1 MPLLVKA
8 VEKIVAAILLFLL
21 VLTPNSRAAN
31 NNPIEFSILE
41 NGMEVI
47 YVEDHANPV
56 VASVIIVKTGVRN
69 ETPDI
74 NGASHYLEHL
84 LFNGTKKRTQKQ
96 LYDEMDFIGGYNN
109 AHTDW
114 DYTDFMVLAP
124 KEHFE
129 TALDIQAD
137 MLFNSTLLP
146 EKFKKE
152 RKIVLEEIARDLTQP
167 SYRAEEFF
175 NSIYFKGT
183 MYAYPVL
190 GSYESLANTTR
201 DQVFR
206 YYKAHYVPNN
216 MVAVI
221 IGDFFTPDMKKLVKK
236 YLGPY
241 PPGDVPAPAKIKP
254 EPIRSHDIF
263 VTHEKVRQP
272 LLSFGIPAPRY
283 TSPDFYAF
291 ELLNSLLNEKLPEK
305 FQKGSRPEVFQIYSD
320 YAVHPDLSLLK
331 IDATLAPGTRPRKLV
346 QDIRAVLREVADTPV
361 SETKLRHMKNAIRAE
376 NIYLFERPHYF
387 GMMKATYL
395 YLGGYDFLN
404 TYEKKIQAVTPWDIQ
419 QVARKYFSD
428 CQPVVTVVAPEPKKA
443 KQKTAQQNAQFLT
456 KTFPNGLTCIV
467 ESKVGSQVTGFHLL
481 FKNRLLMEP
490 PGKNGITEVLHYLVG
505 KGTRHLSKQALND
518 TLEAMGTHLK
528 LHDNPYIPY
537 DNYYLS
543 PFYSYIRM
551 ESIGDF
557 ELPSLQILADLVENP
572 RLAKSDLQSVKAQLA
587 GQAARGRGSARSLAR
602 HLFFRKIYRD
612 SLLARPILG
621 TPAEIRSISEKDIR
635 AYYRRYFSP
644 SNMILTVVSSHPAEQ
659 VMTAVEK
666 EFGNWAG
673 GETPSISP
681 PKFARLNRPVRI
693 ERKLGKSQSAIL
705 IGKPLA
711 NFDFKDLPALMVANE
726 ILSSRIAFHLRE
738 QKGWAYSIGSSVA
751 LDKLPYFVASMGTRP
766 QNVDQAEAAL
776 RKEVVDFA
784 KQKFPEKEVQKAVNS
799 LVGRYLMRQ
808 LPRENQAYFLG
819 LSQFVAGD
827 VHLWT
832 TLFGKMKKVSPKD
845 VREMA
850 NKYLSKGPFVTVVVR

>member
-1 MPLLVKA
+1 MKLGK
-8 VEKIVAAILLFLL
+8 KSDRIFMAILLSLL
-21 VLTPNSRAAN
+21 IFRTNSGAAAAN
-31 NNPIEFSILE
+31 PLEFSILE

-47 YVEDHANPV
+47 YVENHANPV
-56 VASVIIVKTGVRN
+56 IASVVIVKTGVRN

-201 DQVFR
+201 DEVFR
-206 YYKAHYVPNN
+206 YYKSHYVPNN

-221 IGDFFTPDMKKLVKK
+221 IGDFFTPDMKKVVKK
-236 YLGPY
+236 YFGPY
-241 PPGDVPAPAKIKP
+241 PPGDVPSPAKI
-254 EPIRSHDIF
+254 EPQPVRSRGIF
-263 VTHEKVRQP
+263 VTYGSVKQP

-283 TSPDFYAF
+283 SSPDFYAF
-291 ELLNSLLNEKLPEK
+291 ELLNSLLNEKLQAK
-305 FQKGSRPEVFQIYSD
+305 FQGGAHPKVFQSYSD

-331 IDATLAPGTRPRKLV
+331 IDATLAPGVKPAKLV
-346 QDIRAVLREVADTPV
+346 QEIKEALKELANNAVPV
-361 SETKLRHMKNAIRAE
+361 RKLRHLKNAMRAE

-404 TYEKKIQAVTPWDIQ
+404 SYENKIQAVTPWDIQ

-428 CQPVVTVVAPEPKKA
+428 FQPVVTVVEPEPKKEKPEA
-443 KQKTAQQNAQFLT
+443 AAQKERFL
-456 KTFPNGLTCIV
+456 KKVFPNGLICIV
-467 ESKVGSQVTGFHLL
+467 ESKPGSQVTGFHLL
-481 FKNRLLMEP
+481 IKNRLLMEP
-490 PGKNGITEVLHYLVG
+490 PGKNGISEVLHYLLG
-505 KGTRHLSKQALND
+505 KGTRHLSEQALND
-518 TLEAMGTHLK
+518 TLEAMGTRLK

-557 ELPSLQILADLVENP
+557 ELPSLRILADLVENP
-572 RLAKSDLQSVKAQLA
+572 LLAKGDLESVKAQLA
-587 GQAARGRGSARSLAR
+587 GQAARGGGSARSLAS
-602 HLFFRKIYRD
+602 HLFFQKIFRD
-612 SLLARPILG
+612 SLLSRPILG
-621 TPAEIRSISEKDIR
+621 TPREIKSISEEDIR
-635 AYYRRYFSP
+635 AFYRAYFSP
-644 SNMILTVVSSHPAEQ
+644 SNMILTVVTSHSPEQ
-659 VMTAVEK
+659 MMK
-666 EFGNWAG
+666 SIGKSFGNWKTG
-673 GETPSISP
+673 KTPSV
-681 PKFARLNRPVRI
+681 PKPQFASLRRSIRI
-693 ERKLGKSQSAIL
+693 EKKLGKSQSYIL
-705 IGKPLA
+705 VGKPL
-711 NFDFKDLPALMVANE
+711 NQFDFKDLPAVMVANE

-738 QKGWAYSIGSSVA
+738 QKGWAYSIGSSIS
-751 LDKLPYFVASMGTRP
+751 LDELPYFVASLGTRP
-766 QNVDQAEAAL
+766 GNVDKAEAAL
-776 RKEVVDFA
+776 RKEVTGF
-784 KQKFPEKEVQKAVNS
+784 EKLNFSQREVERAVNS
-799 LVGRYLMRQ
+799 LVGRYVMRQ

-819 LSQFVAGD
+819 LSQFIAGD
-827 VHLWT
+827 FHVWT
-832 TLFGKMKKVSPKD
+832 TLFKKMKKVSPAD
-845 VREMA
+845 VRKMA
-850 NKYLSKGPFVTVVVR
+850 NRYLSNGPFVTVVVR